1 MVISEQWDKIL
12 KNEFVSTYFKNI
24 GTHLYKERERGC
36 KIEPVNKDYFKALKL
51 TEWKDIKVVIID
63 KEPHITGQAD
73 GLAISCN
80 EESLS
85 VPLTTLNIL
94 NAIEESVYDGFKL
107 QDWDLTRLAEQGV
120 LLLNKSLSV
129 EKNKSGSHKSIGWE
143 KFIQA
148 LLLSLE
154 AKENTVIYLL
164 LGKEVVNLKQY
175 INSKK
180 AIIIELEHPSITFY
194 EKRKWVY
201 NDCFNQ
207 INKILLETNQK
218 EIKW

>member
-36 KIEPVNKDYFKALKL
+36 KIEPANKDYFKALKL
-51 TEWKDIKVVIID
+51 TEWKNVKVVIID
-63 KEPHITGQAD
+63 KEPHIAGQSD

-80 EESLS
+80 EETLA
-85 VPLTTLNIL
+85 VPLTTVNIL
-94 NAIEESVYDGFKL
+94 NAIEESVYNGFKL
-107 QDWDLTRLAEQGV
+107 QDWDLTRWAEQGI

-129 EKNKSGSHKSIGWE
+129 EKNKSGSHAFIGWD

-148 LLLSLE
+148 ILLSLE
-154 AKENTVIYLL
+154 AKNETVIYVL
-164 LGKEVVNLKQY
+164 LGKEVGNLKQF
-175 INSKK
+175 IKSDK
-180 AIIIELEHPSITFY
+180 ALIIEIEHPTITLY
-194 EKRKWVY
+194 ENRKWVY

-207 INKILLETNQK
+207 INKILKETNQK